1 MTPTLLHR
9 PRWVFALVA
18 SSTACSGAHRRSD
31 VDEASLQVSS
41 VTYAMAQQVRWLGS
55 EQILVG
61 RWDGTIG
68 LFSVPLGSTSQ
79 ATLQASLVPPE
90 PAGIQLL
97 VPRSSSSFVSSGGS
111 DTLLVWTRA
120 EAPDSAPFAASTVLL
135 PPTAGTAVSG
145 LFVDDAGEE
154 LLVTGHE
161 HGSMLI
167 WTVGADDR
175 LVLRETVDLRLDD
188 PIDYAHSDEPLRH
201 IRGLAYWKDGV
212 VVAGG
217 EDGGLHQVRL
227 SDGTVLSQRLFNP
240 DAVLGINDLAV
251 HDDHLLVVNCA
262 VDKRDR
268 NLWLFG
274 LEDDKIRLLDAAN
287 LLLDPRE
294 ERIFAF
300 DVVTHAG
307 ANGPVAAVS
316 TKEGLVWPVGF
327 ADGVLTPS
335 QPTSLGRFFYGNA
348 LDYEPL
354 THRIAA
360 AGISLRVLTVAQPVS
375 AGLQ

>member
-1 MTPTLLHR
+1 MF
-9 PRWVFALVA
+9 VLVA
-18 SSTACSGAHRRSD
+18 SSTACSGAHRRTD
-31 VDEASLQVSS
+31 VDQASLQVSS

-55 EQILVG
+55 EQVLVG

-175 LVLRETVDLRLDD
+175 LVLRDTVDLRLDD
-188 PIDYAHSDEPLRH
+188 PIEYAHADEPLRH
-201 IRGLAYWKDGV
+201 IRGLAEWRDGV

-227 SDGTVLSQRLFNP
+227 SDGAILSQRLFNP
-240 DAVLGINDLAV
+240 DARLGINDLAV
-251 HDDHLLVVNCA
+251 HGDHLLVVNCA
-262 VDKRDR
+262 IDRTDR
-268 NLWLFG
+268 NLWLFS
-274 LEDDKIRLLDAAN
+274 LQRDHIDSVDATN
-287 LLLDPRE
+287 LLLDPRRK
-294 ERIFAF
+294 RIFAF
-300 DVVTHAG
+300 DVVTWDSDS
-307 ANGPVAAVS
+307 GPEAAVT
-316 TKEGLVWPVGF
+316 TKEGLVWRVGF
-327 ADGVLTPS
+327 GDGAL
-335 QPTSLGRFFYGNA
+335 QPLEQTSLGRFSYGNA
-348 LDYEPL
+348 IDYNPATRRL
-354 THRIAA
+354 AA
-360 AGISLRVLTVAQPVS
+360 AGISVRVVS
-375 AGLQ
+375 VEDSGEATSSEGTP